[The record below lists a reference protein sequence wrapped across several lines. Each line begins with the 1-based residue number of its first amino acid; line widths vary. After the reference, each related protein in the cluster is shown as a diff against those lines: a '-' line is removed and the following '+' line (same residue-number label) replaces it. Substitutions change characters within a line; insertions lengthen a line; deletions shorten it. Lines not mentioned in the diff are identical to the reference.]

1 MTTVNGDGQLPA
13 QSSMERAP
21 GRPFVP
27 GQSGNPGGRPK
38 GLEKLAREIVGGGT
52 DLMQFCRDVF
62 DGKPF
67 MRKVIQLLPLRKDG
81 KPRAKPYVEFDVP
94 VYPTLDQRLE
104 AAERLEVRGW
114 GKPKQDVV
122 IDDIGGGG
130 GFKLVYRRW
139 PVGVDPTQDPP
150 PGERIITGT
159 AKALPPSS
167 TNGTTGT

>member
-1 MTTVNGDGQLPA
+1 MTTNNGEGQLPA
-13 QSSMERAP
+13 QSSSERAP

-52 DLMQFCRDVF
+52 DLMQFYRDVF

-67 MRKVIQLLPLRKDG
+67 MRKVVQLLPLRKDG

-104 AAERLEVRGW
+104 AAERLELRGW
-114 GKPKQDVV
+114 GKPRQDVM
-122 IDDIGGGG
+122 IDDHRPAGA
-130 GFKLVYRRW
+130 GFTLVYRRW
-139 PVGVDPTQDPP
+139 PVGVDPTANS
-150 PGERIITGT
+150 ERIVDGT
-159 AKALPPSS
+159 AKALPGGSS
-167 TNGTTGT
+167 

>member
-1 MTTVNGDGQLPA
+1 
-13 QSSMERAP
+13 
-21 GRPFVP
+21 
-27 GQSGNPGGRPK
+27 
-38 GLEKLAREIVGGGT
+38 
-52 DLMQFCRDVF
+52 MQFYRDVF

-67 MRKVIQLLPLRKDG
+67 MRKVVQLLPLRKDG
-81 KPRAKPYVEFDVP
+81 KPRTKPYVEFDVP

-114 GKPKQDVV
+114 GKAKQDVV

-139 PVGVDPTQDPP
+139 PVGVDPAAEPP

-159 AKALPPSS
+159 AKALPGGFSSDERSVGGPRPPSEPRNVDRM
-167 TNGTTGT
+167 TADRREAEAGRGGERGRDAGLHHGL

>member
-1 MTTVNGDGQLPA
+1 MIGPSQVRKTAHLLAMATVRWCASFAGQL
-13 QSSMERAP
+13 
-21 GRPFVP
+21 G
-27 GQSGNPGGRPK
+27 PK
-38 GLEKLAREIVGGGT
+38 GLERLAREIVGG
-52 DLMQFCRDVF
+52 
-62 DGKPF
+62 
-67 MRKVIQLLPLRKDG
+67 
-81 KPRAKPYVEFDVP
+81 

-122 IDDIGGGG
+122 IDDTGGGG

-139 PVGVDPTQDPP
+139 PVGVDPAAEPP